1 MNAIELWDAWSNLDL
16 ANCLIYMKDFDK
28 ASEILIETTKK
39 NENVTHRHHKVH
51 IEFKIK
57 FLEALSMIMNKD
69 IENAYITIH
78 KMKEI
83 LEKQLKI
90 DAQDSHLY
98 YPSIFTVYFYLGDI
112 DSGYTWYY
120 KDMKEQNSACRS
132 IIYDPWCANAHKDP
146 RYIEILKEMKLYDYL
161 KDSLNA

>member
-1 MNAIELWDAWSNLDL
+1 M
-16 ANCLIYMKDFDK
+16 
-28 ASEILIETTKK
+28 
-39 NENVTHRHHKVH
+39 
-51 IEFKIK
+51 
-57 FLEALSMIMNKD
+57 
-69 IENAYITIH
+69 
-78 KMKEI
+78 
-83 LEKQLKI
+83 KI
-90 DAQDSHLY
+90 DAQDSHQY

-146 RYIEILKEMKLYDYL
+146 RYIEILKEMKLYDYW